1 MDAITTT
8 PPSSVSKEGFEYS
21 ALLAKAQTAMA
32 SGREIRV
39 APDTLRPL
47 PDQPRKF
54 FNQEGLLRLGNS
66 MKTIGQLQPGII
78 RRVPPDGKVEYELL
92 DGERRWRAAKMAGLA
107 YRATLVDLDDEAVPF
122 IIAAVANFNREG
134 HTPTEVSDSIAHMA
148 NLTIPMEEIAS
159 LLGIS
164 PFWAY
169 QIHGLQKL
177 HPDVRDML
185 DPTLPKDKMLPVTA
199 AIQISK
205 VDIRLQRDLA
215 EKVLSRT
222 ISVRNLRQEAVS
234 ASKKAG
240 LYIREREMTRE
251 PRKQWEL
258 IKSSMQQLLRTSQ
271 DLQGL
276 LKEGGI
282 ENALKGRSQ
291 VEIWTILNGLEEAR
305 IITLQCEGKIRK
317 ICPD

>member
-39 APDTLRPL
+39 A
-47 PDQPRKF
+47 
-54 FNQEGLLRLGNS
+54 
-66 MKTIGQLQPGII
+66 
-78 RRVPPDGKVEYELL
+78 PDGKVEYELL

-222 ISVRNLRQEAVS
+222 
-234 ASKKAG
+234 
-240 LYIREREMTRE
+240 
-251 PRKQWEL
+251 
-258 IKSSMQQLLRTSQ
+258 
-271 DLQGL
+271 
-276 LKEGGI
+276 
-282 ENALKGRSQ
+282 
-291 VEIWTILNGLEEAR
+291 
-305 IITLQCEGKIRK
+305 
-317 ICPD
+317 